1 MIRPACATH
10 NNLEV
15 IIRMAVSLRLRRLE
29 YQLLISAYGIAKFLG
44 PLIDTVF
51 HSPLRSQRVAEDVS
65 SQMDKH
71 NLVGQLCAVVGE
83 RYVLIEKED
92 VIVYE
97 QDGSI
102 FQVMP
107 EIVVLPGNVEQ
118 VAAVVKAAKQA
129 GVPIIPRG
137 SGTGLAGG
145 AVPAEGGI
153 VLSLARL
160 DRILRIDLEN
170 GLAIVEPGV
179 INLDITK
186 AVANDGFFY
195 APDPSS
201 QAACSIG
208 GNVANNSGGPHT
220 LAYGV
225 TTNHVLG
232 LEIVLDDGQIVWLG
246 GAVPDAPG
254 YDLRGVF
261 VGSEG
266 TMGVVTKVIV
276 KLMRNRE
283 SVRTLLAIYD
293 RMDDATRAVVE
304 ITGAG
309 IIPAALEI
317 MDRTTIEA
325 VESSAPLGFPRD
337 AEAVLL
343 VEVEGLREQTERSM
357 QLAHAIC
364 EQSGAREVRVARDE
378 TERQR
383 LWKGRKGAFGAM
395 GALAPNYYVNDGVVP
410 RSQLP
415 EIMRRVAAISK
426 QFDLRIANVFHA
438 GDGNLHPNILFDMRT
453 PGELDRVIEA
463 GAAILSACVELGGS
477 ITGEHGVGIEKK
489 AYIGLLFNDADL
501 EAMTRVRTALDPDG
515 RFNPAKLFPSP
526 AGCGEARR
534 QPAQIPAG
542 LWI

>member
-1 MIRPACATH
+1 
-10 NNLEV
+10 
-15 IIRMAVSLRLRRLE
+15 
-29 YQLLISAYGIAKFLG
+29 
-44 PLIDTVF
+44 
-51 HSPLRSQRVAEDVS
+51 
-65 SQMDKH
+65 MDKN
-71 NLVGQLCAVVGE
+71 NLVGQLCAIVGD
-83 RYVLIEKED
+83 RYVLVEKED

-107 EIVVLPGNVEQ
+107 EVVVLPGDVEQ

-129 GVPIIPRG
+129 EVPIIPRG

-160 DRILRIDLEN
+160 DRILKIDLEN
-170 GLAIVEPGV
+170 RIAVVEPGV
-179 INLDITK
+179 INIDLTK
-186 AVANDGFFY
+186 AVAQDGFFY

-232 LEIVLDDGQIVWLG
+232 VEIVLDDGQVLWIG
-246 GAVPDAPG
+246 GELPDTSG

-266 TMGVVTKVIV
+266 TMGVVTKIAV
-276 KLMRNRE
+276 KLMQTRE

-309 IIPAALEI
+309 IIPAALEMI
-317 MDRTTIEA
+317 DRTTIEA
-325 VESSAPLGFPRD
+325 VESGSPVGFPRD

-357 QLAHAIC
+357 ELIQVIC
-364 EQSGAREVRVARDE
+364 QRGGAREVKLAQDE
-378 TERQR
+378 AERQR

-415 EIMRRVAAISK
+415 EIMRRITQISK
-426 QFDLRIANVFHA
+426 TFKLRIANVFHA

-453 PGELDRVIEA
+453 PGELERVIEA
-463 GAAILSACVELGGS
+463 GAAILNACVELGGS

-489 AYIGLLFNDADL
+489 AYIGLLFDDNDL
-501 EAMTRVRTALDPDG
+501 EAMRRVRKALDPDG
-515 RFNPAKLFPSP
+515 RFNPAKLFPTP
-526 AGCGEARR
+526 ASCGEVRLH
-534 QPAQIPAG
+534 PAQIPAG